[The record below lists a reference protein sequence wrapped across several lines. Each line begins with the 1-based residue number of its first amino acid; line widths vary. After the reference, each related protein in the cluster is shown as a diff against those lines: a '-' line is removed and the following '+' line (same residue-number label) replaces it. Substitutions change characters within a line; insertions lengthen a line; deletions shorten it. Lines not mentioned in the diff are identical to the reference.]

1 MICTIY
7 RSSKRDQTYLY
18 VEKRDDFSS
27 VPEELM
33 KSFGQPQLA
42 MVIDLESKKKLG
54 SADIERVKSALK
66 EQGYYLQL
74 PPPPESL
81 LKMHFEQTKKS
92 SDE

>member
-1 MICTIY
+1 M
-7 RSSKRDQTYLY
+7 
-18 VEKRDDFSS
+18 
-27 VPEELM
+27 M
-33 KSFGQPQLA
+33 
-42 MVIDLESKKKLG
+42 IDLDSKKKLA
-54 SADIERVKSALK
+54 SADIEKVKNALK

>member
-1 MICTIY
+1 MYHLQKFKT
-7 RSSKRDQTYLY
+7 RSDLSY

-54 SADIERVKSALK
+54 SADIEKVKSALK

>member
-1 MICTIY
+1 
-7 RSSKRDQTYLY
+7 
-18 VEKRDDFSS
+18 
-27 VPEELM
+27 M

-54 SADIERVKSALK
+54 SADIEKVKSALK

>member
-42 MVIDLESKKKLG
+42 MMIDLECKKKLG
-54 SADIERVKSALK
+54 SADIEKVKSALK

-92 SDE
+92 SGE